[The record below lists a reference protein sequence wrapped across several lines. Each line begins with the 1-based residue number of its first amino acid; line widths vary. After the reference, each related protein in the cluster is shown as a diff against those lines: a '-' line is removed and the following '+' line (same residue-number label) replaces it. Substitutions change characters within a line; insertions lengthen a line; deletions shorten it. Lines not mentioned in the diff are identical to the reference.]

1 MKLNKNIFLG
11 LFIAIIF
18 FLLIITINFYMSAQS
33 KLGGPPFDENKPI
46 NELRPY
52 LAICDNNT
60 NVSSCEFIVNKNER
74 LEPTTKPFVFRY
86 HKYIIPF
93 AAMIGF
99 IFGLIVYWAMSEKV
113 IKIKKKLANN
123 TDVILKMLPSTHRS
137 IIQHLLDNNGKS
149 RQYELL
155 QSTKFN
161 KVKIHRVLRDLEDDN
176 IITKEKIGKVNN
188 IILNKDIFD
197 ILKEEASKEK

>member
-1 MKLNKNIFLG
+1 
-11 LFIAIIF
+11 
-18 FLLIITINFYMSAQS
+18 MSAQS
-33 KLGGPPFDENKPI
+33 KLNGPPFDKNNP
-46 NELRPY
+46 NEQRPY

-60 NVSSCEFIVNKNER
+60 NTASCEYIVNKNER
-74 LEPTTKPFVFRY
+74 LEPIKKPFVFRY

-93 AAMIGF
+93 SAMIGF
-99 IFGLIVYWAMSEKV
+99 IFGLIVYWAMSDKV

-137 IIQHLLDNNGKS
+137 IIQHLLENNGKS

-155 QSTKFN
+155 QSTKYN
-161 KVKIHRVLRDLEDDN
+161 KVKIHRVLGDLEEDS

-188 IILNKDIFD
+188 IILNKNIFE
-197 ILKEEASKEK
+197 ILKEENEITEKKIN